1 MEGAFRALLE
11 DPLFYTGEKSSE
23 PEAPYKTSG
32 AALGLL

>member
-1 MEGAFRALLE
+1 MEVALQALLK